1 MHEFRRVGLIL
12 NYHGNMQERFLF
24 ALFVGKETVAHFIPG
39 LWNHTYM
46 HISDSTSMSC
56 PVLHVVRVASFQ
68 EISCIWECCKDR
80 H

>member
-12 NYHGNMQERFLF
+12 KYHGNHERFLF

-39 LWNHTYM
+39 LWNHTSMYF
-46 HISDSTSMSC
+46 SDSTCMSF
-56 PVLHVVRVASFQ
+56 PVLYVIRVASFQ
-68 EISCIWECCKDR
+68 EISCIWECCKER